1 MNKKNKKIQKSVMI
15 RYLKNKPNKTEEEK
29 TVLATLI
36 LLEKNQC
43 KLKNKPLFI
52 DEVFGINLI
61 KDI

>member
-1 MNKKNKKIQKSVMI
+1 MI